1 MTDIYRKQYEMTPV
15 TVYFSEIKNS
25 DNDNVVSSSV
35 IIVSNMAAMVV
46 IIGVISIVLVVL
58 YRKGKLHCL
67 HRTAR

>member
-1 MTDIYRKQYEMTPV
+1 MPV
-15 TVYFSEIKNS
+15 TSFFSEIKNS
-25 DNDNVVSSSV
+25 SNENVLSSSV
-35 IIVSNMAAMVV
+35 IIVSNLAAIVV